1 MNNHAQPSK
10 LDKTWQK
17 KYDLLKEY
25 IPLEGR
31 LPSRTTIFKGANLG
45 TWFGTQRTNHKA
57 GELSPEREALLQ
69 LAGVDFETPVFEA
82 QWQQNYELLKEYISR
97 EGHLPSQS
105 VVYKGANLGRWLN
118 TQKTFYKFGKLS
130 ATREALLRSVGVD
143 FDVSQEDIN
152 DAQWRQNCDLLKEY
166 VSIENRLP
174 LKATVYKGT
183 KLGHW
188 LDTQKQNFK
197 KGKLSPERESLLRSV
212 GVDLIETS
220 RQDVLEA
227 QWQKTFVLLKEYV
240 SLEGCLPIRSV
251 IYKGVKLGAWLDTQ
265 KRNFKNGTLTPER
278 EALLRSVGVDFEA
291 SQQEKNEAKWNQNYS
306 LFKEYVTF
314 SGHLPSQSIVYKG
327 ANIGVWLNNQK
338 IALRAGTLPP
348 ARETLL
354 RSVFA
359 EFK

>member
-17 KYDLLKEY
+17 KYD
-25 IPLEGR
+25 
-31 LPSRTTIFKGANLG
+31 
-45 TWFGTQRTNHKA
+45 
-57 GELSPEREALLQ
+57 
-69 LAGVDFETPVFEA
+69 
-82 QWQQNYELLKEYISR
+82 
-97 EGHLPSQS
+97 
-105 VVYKGANLGRWLN
+105 
-118 TQKTFYKFGKLS
+118 
-130 ATREALLRSVGVD
+130 
-143 FDVSQEDIN
+143 
-152 DAQWRQNCDLLKEY
+152 
-166 VSIENRLP
+166 
-174 LKATVYKGT
+174 
-183 KLGHW
+183 
-188 LDTQKQNFK
+188 
-197 KGKLSPERESLLRSV
+197 
-212 GVDLIETS
+212 
-220 RQDVLEA
+220 
-227 QWQKTFVLLKEYV
+227 LLKEYV

-265 KRNFKNGTLTPER
+265 KQNFKKGKLSPER

-314 SGHLPSQSIVYKG
+314 SGHLPSLSIVYKR

-338 IALRAGTLPP
+338 IALKAGTLSP